1 MYWCVCNWWEIIFIL
16 RLRTR
21 DCAVIIYIYEND
33 GQIILI
39 SITLCHCVYI
49 VTDSIKRIN
58 KFCCRHYKSGQL
70 PSLINCVCVCTLCTR
85 VSRDVVEGHHQYL
98 TMRTKKNRRIIG
110 IGHHYIC
117 EVERKKEHTK
127 SHIRK
132 NRDTSQF
139 IRTVVGIVRGFIL

>member
-1 MYWCVCNWWEIIFIL
+1 MSL
-16 RLRTR
+16 
-21 DCAVIIYIYEND
+21 
-33 GQIILI
+33 
-39 SITLCHCVYI
+39 CVYSYGFDKADKQI
-49 VTDSIKRIN
+49 LLPTLQEWPITIT
-58 KFCCRHYKSGQL
+58 YQL
-70 PSLINCVCVCTLCTR
+70 CVCTLCTR

-139 IRTVVGIVRGFIL
+139 IRTVVGIVRSFIL